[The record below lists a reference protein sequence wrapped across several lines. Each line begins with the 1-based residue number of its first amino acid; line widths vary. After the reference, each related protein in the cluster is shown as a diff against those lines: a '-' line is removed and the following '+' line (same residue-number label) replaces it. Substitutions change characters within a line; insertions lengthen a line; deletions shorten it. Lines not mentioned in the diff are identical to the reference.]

1 VDFVGA
7 QWQQN
12 IRRFVLLG
20 CCAAGQNGDVA
31 NPERTFFRLPVRLRS
46 ALMPPVPLGARV
58 WNILAML
65 GLVVVG
71 TSYQGSV
78 PSATMTYI
86 AKEFGN
92 TTEEQ
97 SRALAI
103 IRVDVLVSLVVLRLA
118 DRFGRRRMLLFTTT
132 VGPILTALCALSPGL
147 VVFTF
152 LQVLG
157 RGMVTASLLLITVIG
172 VEEVP
177 ALARTWASGFL
188 VGLAAVGSAIAVGS
202 VAIAD
207 SSLWAWRL
215 LYLVP
220 LLSLPAVLVVKKRL
234 PESRRFQTN
243 VHVESRR
250 SLAAEWRD
258 VVERVRAHRR
268 RLVIVSIFFAL
279 LAFENTPTRQLQNDF
294 LTNQQGFSSKQVAL
308 FSVLTNIPGVFGL
321 LLGGLIGDRFGHRRL
336 LTFTLFG
343 FVVGDAGLFLS
354 NGSAVWAWSVFGSF
368 VGAASI
374 PVCAI
379 LSSEVFPTSFRS
391 TANGITTAVSRI
403 GGALGL
409 LVAGALSTVWSRG
422 SAIAFTTTALL
433 VSLALIRFLPET
445 SGRELEIL
453 NPEDLSPG

>member
-1 VDFVGA
+1 
-7 QWQQN
+7 
-12 IRRFVLLG
+12 
-20 CCAAGQNGDVA
+20 VA
-31 NPERTFFRLPVRLRS
+31 NPEQTFFRLPVRLRS
-46 ALMPPVPLGARV
+46 AFKPPVPLGGRV

-65 GLVVVG
+65 GVVAVG

-78 PSATMTYI
+78 PSASMTYV

-92 TTEEQ
+92 TPVEQ

-103 IRVDVLVSLVVLRLA
+103 IRVDILVSLIVLRLA
-118 DRFGRRRMLLFTTT
+118 DRFGRRRMLLFSAAI
-132 VGPILTALCALSPGL
+132 GPVFTALCALSPGL
-147 VVFTF
+147 VVFTV

-177 ALARTWASGFL
+177 ALARTWASAFL
-188 VGLAAVGSAIAVGS
+188 VALAAVGSAIAVGS

-207 SSLWAWRL
+207 SSLRAWRL

-220 LLSLPAVLVVKKRL
+220 LLSLPAVLMVRQRM
-234 PESRRFQTN
+234 PESRRFKSN
-243 VHVESRR
+243 VHIQSRR
-250 SLAAEWRD
+250 FSLRAEMRD
-258 VVERVRAHRR
+258 VVDRMRVHRR
-268 RLVIVSIFFAL
+268 RLLIVSVFFAL

-294 LTNQQGFSSKQVAL
+294 LKNQQGFTSKQVAL
-308 FSVLTNIPGVFGL
+308 FSVLTNVPGVFGL

-336 LTFTLFG
+336 LAFALFG
-343 FVVGDAGLFLS
+343 FAIGDAGLFLS
-354 NGSAVWAWSVFGSF
+354 NGSGIWAWSVFGSF

-374 PVCAI
+374 PVVGI

-391 TANGITTAVSRI
+391 TANGITTAVSRV

-433 VSLALIRFLPET
+433 ISLGLIRFLPET
-445 SGRELEIL
+445 SGRELEAL

>member
-1 VDFVGA
+1 
-7 QWQQN
+7 
-12 IRRFVLLG
+12 
-20 CCAAGQNGDVA
+20 
-31 NPERTFFRLPVRLRS
+31 
-46 ALMPPVPLGARV
+46 
-58 WNILAML
+58 ML

-78 PSATMTYI
+78 PSASMTYV

-92 TTEEQ
+92 TTAEQ

-103 IRVDVLVSLVVLRLA
+103 IRVDIVLSLIVLRLA
-118 DRFGRRRMLLFTTT
+118 DRFGRRRMLLFTAT
-132 VGPILTALCALSPGL
+132 VGPVFTALCALAPGL
-147 VVFTF
+147 VMFTV

-177 ALARTWASGFL
+177 ALARTWASAFL

-207 SSLWAWRL
+207 SNLRAWRL

-220 LLSLPAVLVVKKRL
+220 LLSLPAVLVMRNRM
-234 PESRRFQTN
+234 PESLRFETN
-243 VHVESRR
+243 VHIESHR
-250 SLAAEWRD
+250 SLLTDLRD
-258 VVERVRAHRR
+258 VFARMRKHRR
-268 RLVIVSIFFAL
+268 RLLLVSVFLAL

-294 LTNQQGFSSKQVAL
+294 LTNQQGFTSKQVAL

-321 LLGGLIGDRFGHRRL
+321 LLGGLVGDRFGHRRL
-336 LTFTLFG
+336 LTFTLVG
-343 FVVGDAGLFLS
+343 FAVGDAGLFLS
-354 NGSAVWAWSVFGSF
+354 NGSAIWAWSVFGSF

-374 PVCAI
+374 PVVAI

-391 TANGITTAVSRI
+391 TANGITAAVSRI

-422 SAIAFTTTALL
+422 SAIAFTTLALL
-433 VSLALIRFLPET
+433 ISLALIRLLPET
-445 SGRELEIL
+445 SGRELEAL
-453 NPEDLSPG
+453 NPEDAKG